1 MKRAGDFDWPESVTE
16 KETGNAQSGAC
27 VDVLPRCWSSQL
39 FDLRASSL
47 TEVPVLLQNQPN
59 KLERGLEP
67 TKTEV
72 NIQYSELEFFRTA
85 GTMFQVCERLVSP
98 LGTAVH
104 TTLYSLYRA
113 WSHERCGFKR
123 QVNEAQTEA
132 KICSLFNK
140 IPIQAQDGLPRFL
153 LYVS

>member
-1 MKRAGDFDWPESVTE
+1 MTE
-16 KETGNAQSGAC
+16 FRR
-27 VDVLPRCWSSQL
+27 VLFRSL

-59 KLERGLEP
+59 KLERRLEP

-72 NIQYSELEFFRTA
+72 NIQYSGLEFFLTA
-85 GTMFQVCERLVSP
+85 STMFQVCERLVSP
-98 LGTAVH
+98 LGTAA
-104 TTLYSLYRA
+104 TLDNLYRA
-113 WSHERCGFKR
+113 WSRERCGFKR

-132 KICSLFNK
+132 KNCSLFNK
-140 IPIQAQDGLPRFL
+140 ITIQAQDGLPRFL

>member
-1 MKRAGDFDWPESVTE
+1 MLNLPLCHW
-16 KETGNAQSGAC
+16 SG
-27 VDVLPRCWSSQL
+27 QL

-47 TEVPVLLQNQPN
+47 TEVPVLLQNQPY

-72 NIQYSELEFFRTA
+72 NNQYSGLEFFRTA

-104 TTLYSLYRA
+104 ATLDSLYRA
-113 WSHERCGFKR
+113 WSHERCRLKQR
-123 QVNEAQTEA
+123 LNEAQTEA
-132 KICSLFNK
+132 KNCSLFNK

>member
-1 MKRAGDFDWPESVTE
+1 MLNLPLCHWP
-16 KETGNAQSGAC
+16 
-27 VDVLPRCWSSQL
+27 SQL

-47 TEVPVLLQNQPN
+47 TEVPVLLQNQPY

-72 NIQYSELEFFRTA
+72 NIQYSGLEFFRTA
-85 GTMFQVCERLVSP
+85 GTMFQVCGRLVSP
-98 LGTAVH
+98 LGTTVH
-104 TTLYSLYRA
+104 TTLGSLYRA
-113 WSHERCGFKR
+113 WSNERCGLKQR
-123 QVNEAQTEA
+123 VNKAQTEA
-132 KICSLFNK
+132 KNCSLFNK